1 MAASPSRR
9 LKRYRERKAI
19 KIFNKISQDTLDRI
33 NQHSPEERDNL
44 LKLYQLMLEE
54 KENKRK
60 EIQEQNGM

>member
-9 LKRYRERKAI
+9 LKRYRERQAK
-19 KIFNKISQDTLDRI
+19 KIFNKINQDTLDRI

>member
-9 LKRYRERKAI
+9 LKRYRERQSI